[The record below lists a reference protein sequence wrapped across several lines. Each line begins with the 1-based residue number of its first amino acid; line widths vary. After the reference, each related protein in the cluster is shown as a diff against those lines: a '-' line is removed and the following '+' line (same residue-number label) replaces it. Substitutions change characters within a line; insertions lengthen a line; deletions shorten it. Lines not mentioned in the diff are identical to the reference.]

1 MTTVNITRQL
11 LKDYFTYRDGHLWWK
26 KSNSVNGKGQV
37 GQSFG
42 YLSVHGYICGTFFN
56 NRVKEHRLIW
66 LYHYGTWPNHNI
78 DHINGIRDD
87 NRIENLRDCEQKYNT
102 HNRCADKDTSSTY
115 KGVYWLKRNRKWRA
129 MITANGKRISLGC
142 YDSEIEAAKAYDKS
156 AKYLHGEYGRL
167 NYG

>member
-1 MTTVNITRQL
+1 M
-11 LKDYFTYRDGHLWWK
+11 
-26 KSNSVNGKGQV
+26 
-37 GQSFG
+37 
-42 YLSVHGYICGTFFN
+42 
-56 NRVKEHRLIW
+56 
-66 LYHYGTWPNHNI
+66 YHYGTWPNHNI

-102 HNRCADKDTSSTY
+102 HNRCADKDTISTY